1 MRELITVG
9 MGGEALK
16 DLLDEIDLV
25 KLIKELTEEA
35 ESAKGQRKRKRP
47 MSWRGGSITAL
58 LLFVFY
64 AAPTL
69 AHPAHTTVSEVEFN
83 AETGHL
89 EVALRVMSEDLEKAL
104 SKRENRNLVVER
116 ESAEKLEELCAAY
129 LSEAFRLEPGNDSDL
144 EWVGLEFEERDIWLY
159 FELPVNPIEADAV
172 LVVELLMEIHSQ
184 HLNTVHI
191 RSGGFR
197 RAVIFSTDSR
207 FRALQPLINPSKD
220 AETEQ

>member
-1 MRELITVG
+1 
-9 MGGEALK
+9 
-16 DLLDEIDLV
+16 
-25 KLIKELTEEA
+25 
-35 ESAKGQRKRKRP
+35 

-64 AAPTL
+64 AAPAL

-104 SKRENRNLVVER
+104 SKRENRNLIVER
-116 ESAEKLEELCAAY
+116 ESGEKLEELCAAY
-129 LSEAFRLEPGNDSDL
+129 LSETFRLEPGNGSDL

-159 FELPVNPIEADAV
+159 FELPVDPIEAETV
-172 LVVELLMEIHSQ
+172 LVVELLMEINSQ
-184 HLNTVHI
+184 QLNTVHV

-197 RAVIFSTDSR
+197 RAVIFSTSSR
-207 FRALQPLINPSKD
+207 SHALQPLISPPKAAKN
-220 AETEQ
+220 EQ